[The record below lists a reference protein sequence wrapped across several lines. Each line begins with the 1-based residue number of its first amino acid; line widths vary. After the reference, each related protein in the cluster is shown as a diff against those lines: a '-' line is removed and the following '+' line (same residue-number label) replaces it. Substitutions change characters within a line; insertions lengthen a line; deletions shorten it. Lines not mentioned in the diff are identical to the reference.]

1 MEFKQSKT
9 ISLQIAETISENIL
23 QESWVSGDRI
33 PSVREY
39 ASSIEVNPNTIV
51 RSYSYL
57 EDLGIIS
64 KKRGIG
70 YFVNDDAK
78 KIILKKRKNEFLE
91 KQLPDFFN
99 SVDLLD
105 IEWEEIT
112 KKYTLYKTREQETNK

>member
-9 ISLQIAETISENIL
+9 ISLQIAETICENIL
-23 QESWVSGDRI
+23 QDSWNSGDRI

-39 ASSIEVNPNTIV
+39 AASIEVNPNTIV

-78 KIILKKRKNEFLE
+78 KLILRKRKDEFLE
-91 KQLPDFFN
+91 RQLPDFFK

-112 KKYTLYKTREQETNK
+112 NKYTLYKGVGDK